1 MAAVSSVVRIAV
13 LCGIYDS
20 KKITGARINVFG
32 LYLVLIISERLISLL
47 CIAKLANIVV
57 TSVVYFLGLLRYL
70 LE

>member
-1 MAAVSSVVRIAV
+1 MAAVSNVVKIAV

-20 KKITGARINVFG
+20 KKIAGARINVFG